1 MICVEAGNWGLRLEG
16 LERLKGLE
24 GLEGLERLKGL
35 EGLEGLERLK
45 GLEGLEGLEI
55 LRGLGKGYVTGFIV
69 LKVLNKTL
77 THN

>member
-1 MICVEAGNWGLRLEG
+1 MICVEAGNWGLR
-16 LERLKGLE
+16 
-24 GLEGLERLKGL
+24 
-35 EGLEGLERLK
+35 LEGLERLK